1 MHEQS
6 CSDAAIPKNF
16 LTTMKQ
22 DIHYLP
28 LHEVAGLIKT
38 KQLSPVELAQHLL
51 NRIDSLDQHLHS
63 FATPTPDL
71 ALEQAKQAESEI
83 QAGNYKG
90 PLHGIPIAV
99 KDLCYTKDIKTMGGL
114 KVRKDFI
121 PEFNATVVNKLADAG
136 SVLLGKLALTE
147 GALSGYHNGF
157 EIPVNPWGE
166 DLWAGVSSS
175 GSGVATAAGLCYG
188 SLGTDTG
195 GSIRYPSMANG
206 IVGLKPTYGRVSR
219 HGVIELAGT
228 LDHVG
233 PMTRSVTDAALM
245 FNIIAGRDKH
255 DPTSLDEPADLPTG
269 CDNADLKGVSI
280 GIDEDYITTG
290 TDPGLV
296 NAIHEVIRTL
306 QSLGAELVDIN
317 MPKDDPM
324 DLRNA
329 WVPITA
335 YEAVRAHAEFY
346 PVRADDYG
354 GYLGDV
360 LKMGHEMSEQDYE
373 QATEKRRQIVNR
385 FESELSKVDAVICP
399 SGGSAFPVE
408 KEIQFGD
415 MESLKPVIRN
425 FQGQFTIP
433 ADLAGTPALTVPC
446 GFSERQSPYAVQ
458 LLGSKLSEARLCRI
472 GSAYQSVTDWHKHH
486 PAI

>member
-1 MHEQS
+1 MNT
-6 CSDAAIPKNF
+6 D
-16 LTTMKQ
+16 L
-22 DIHYLP
+22 HYLP
-28 LHEVAGLIKT
+28 LYQVAALIAN
-38 KQLSPVELAQHLL
+38 KQLSPVELTRQLL
-51 NRIDSLDQHLHS
+51 DRIDYLDTKLHS
-63 FATPTPDL
+63 YATLTPDL
-71 ALEQAKQAESEI
+71 ARQQAQQAEAEI
-83 QAGNYKG
+83 MAGNYKG

-114 KVRKDFI
+114 KLRKDFI
-121 PEFNATVVNKLADAG
+121 PDFNATVVNKLADAG

-147 GALSGYHNGF
+147 GALSGYHKDF
-157 EIPVNPWGE
+157 DIPVNPWGE

-175 GSGVATAAGLCYG
+175 GSGVATAAGLCFG

-219 HGVIELAGT
+219 YGVLELAGS

-245 FNIIAGRDKH
+245 FNVIAGRD
-255 DPTSLDEPADLPTG
+255 DRDATSLDEPAALATD
-269 CDNADLKGVSI
+269 CANSDLKGVRI

-296 NAIHEVIRTL
+296 NAIHEVIQAL
-306 QSLGAELVDIN
+306 QSLGAELVAIN

-324 DLRNA
+324 DLRNG
-329 WVPITA
+329 WVPVTA

-346 PVRADDYG
+346 PSRADEYG

-360 LKMGHEMSEQDYE
+360 LKMGLEMSDQDYA
-373 QATEKRRQIVNR
+373 QATEKRRQIVGR
-385 FESELSKVDAVICP
+385 FESELDKVHAVICP
-399 SGGSAFPVE
+399 SGGSVFPVE
-408 KEIQFGD
+408 KEIQYGD
-415 MESLKPVIRN
+415 MESLKPVIRH

-446 GFSERQSPYAVQ
+446 GFSERKSPYAVQ
-458 LLGSKLSEARLCRI
+458 FLGRKLSEGILCQI
-472 GSAYQSVTDWHKHH
+472 GSTYQSITDWHKQH
-486 PAI
+486 PII